1 MIVNAT
7 EFKNK
12 VGKYLELMKK
22 EEIIISRNGKQI
34 AKLIP
39 IDKPSTPNVDGLL
52 DLLQKSK
59 KVANDIDIDKLAE
72 ERFKEYESLT

>member
-1 MIVNAT
+1 MLVNAT

-12 VGKYLELMKK
+12 VGKYLEIVKQ
-22 EEIIISRNGKQI
+22 EEVIISRNGKQI

-52 DLLQKSK
+52 ELLNKGKKSEL
-59 KVANDIDIDKLAE
+59 DIDLNQMWE
-72 ERFKEYESLT
+72 ERLKKYEGLT

>member
-12 VGKYLELMKK
+12 VGKYLEIVNRQ
-22 EEIIISRNGKQI
+22 EEVIISRNGKQI

-52 DLLQKSK
+52 ELLNKGK
-59 KVANDIDIDKLAE
+59 KGEDIDLSKMRE
-72 ERFKEYESLT
+72 ERLRKYESLT

>member
-12 VGKYLELMKK
+12 VGKYLELMNR
-22 EEIIISRNGKQI
+22 EEVIISRNGKRI

-39 IDKPSTPNVDGLL
+39 IDSPQTPNVDGLL
-52 DLLQKSK
+52 ELLSKTGKPVKDVDLEK
-59 KVANDIDIDKLAE
+59 ARE
-72 ERFKEYESLT
+72 ERYKEYESLT

>member
-12 VGKYLELMKK
+12 VGKYLEIVNRQ
-22 EEIIISRNGKQI
+22 EEVIISRNGKQI

-39 IDKPSTPNVDGLL
+39 ID
-52 DLLQKSK
+52 
-59 KVANDIDIDKLAE
+59 
-72 ERFKEYESLT
+72 

>member
-12 VGKYLELMKK
+12 VGKYLELINK
-22 EEIIISRNGKQI
+22 EEVIISRNGKQI

-39 IDKPSTPNVDGLL
+39 IDKPSTPNADGLL
-52 DLLQKSK
+52 ELLNNAEKSDT
-59 KVANDIDIDKLAE
+59 DIKPDHIRE
-72 ERFKEYESLT
+72 ERFKKYESLT

>member
-12 VGKYLELMKK
+12 VGKYLELMNT

-39 IDKPSTPNVDGLL
+39 VEKPSTPNVDGLL
-52 DLLQKSK
+52 EL
-59 KVANDIDIDKLAE
+59 IDKNRKADTDFDLDAIRE